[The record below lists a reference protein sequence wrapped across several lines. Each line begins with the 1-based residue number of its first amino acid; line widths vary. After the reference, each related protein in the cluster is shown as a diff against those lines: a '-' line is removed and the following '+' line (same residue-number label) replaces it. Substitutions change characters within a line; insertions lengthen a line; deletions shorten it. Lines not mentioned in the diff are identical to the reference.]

1 MQKAVI
7 CFLSIYMMACEP
19 MQKESVT
26 KPSEKGSFEL
36 GSEKTETEGVKLN
49 SINDLLDNWHK
60 AAAEANA
67 DQFFGSM
74 TEDCI
79 YLGTDATEKWK
90 RDELRSWAASAFERE
105 TAWDFTPYE
114 REVYSESNDLAWFD
128 EKLDTWMGEC
138 RGSGVVKRTPDGWK
152 LKQYNLAV
160 TISNDKIKDFMAI
173 EQEKSF
179 SQISH

>member
-1 MQKAVI
+1 MI
-7 CFLSIYMMACEP
+7 ACQP
-19 MQKESVT
+19 TPKETIES
-26 KPSEKGSFEL
+26 PPEEGSFEINP
-36 GSEKTETEGVKLN
+36 EKPESDEEKLN
-49 SINDLLDNWHK
+49 SINTLLDHWHQ
-60 AAAEANA
+60 AAANA
-67 DQFFGSM
+67 DADLFFGSM
-74 TEDCI
+74 TEDCV

-114 REVYSESNDLAWFD
+114 REVYSETDDLAWFD

-138 RGSGVVKRTPDGWK
+138 RGSGVVKRTTEGWK

-179 SQISH
+179 SQNSH